1 LWKRILVLPEKYGYL
16 AGCGIEARGL
26 LRGCHATRDSSP
38 KGERT
43 VTKALRSPWT
53 ISVVVFAVL
62 MVAAVILH

>member
-1 LWKRILVLPEKYGYL
+1 VWKRILVLTQKYGYL
-16 AGCGIEARGL
+16 ARCGIEARGL
-26 LRGCHATRDSSP
+26 LRGCHATLNSSP
-38 KGERT
+38 KGERN